1 MPLIRRY
8 QSPLWG
14 IWKIEEPDA
23 ELLGMLDR
31 REWYTPFLESAQAP
45 HRRKEWLAAR
55 VLLKTLL
62 GREVQ
67 VAYTETGRPYCPGEP
82 YAVSISH
89 TRGYAAVCVT
99 AGFPPGI
106 DIEYRSDR
114 VKKVASRF
122 LDETELQQISPECEV
137 LSLQLYWSAKETVFK
152 ALGQPN
158 VDFRRHIRVRPFRP
172 AETGVFRVAET
183 RICPGHTYQVR
194 YEVTDAY
201 VVTYTSG

>member
-1 MPLIRRY
+1 MIRRHD
-8 QSPLWG
+8 SPLWG
-14 IWKIEEPDA
+14 IWKIEEPDTG
-23 ELLGMLDR
+23 LLRMLDN
-31 REWYTPFLESAQAP
+31 REWYEPLLETLSAP
-45 HRRKEWLAAR
+45 HRRREWLAAR

-122 LDETELQQISPECEV
+122 LDESELQQISPECDV
-137 LSLQLYWSAKETVFK
+137 LSLQLYWSAKEAVFK
-152 ALGQPN
+152 ALGQQN
-158 VDFRRHIRVRPFRP
+158 VDFSRHIRIRPFRP
-172 AETGVFRVAET
+172 AEAGVFEAVET
-183 RICPGHTYQVR
+183 RTCPGHTYQVR
-194 YEVTDAY
+194 YEVTGAY
-201 VVTYTSG
+201 VVTYIAG

>member
-1 MPLIRRY
+1 MPLINNHT
-8 QSPLWG
+8 SPLRG
-14 IWKIEEPDA
+14 IWKIEETDT
-23 ELLGMLDR
+23 ELLCMLDN
-31 REWYTPFLESAQAP
+31 REWYAPRLETMPALQ
-45 HRRKEWLAAR
+45 RRREWLAAR

-62 GREVQ
+62 GKEVQ

-99 AGFPPGI
+99 TGFSPGI

-114 VKKVASRF
+114 VKKVATRF
-122 LDETELQQISPECEV
+122 LDETELRQISPECDM

-152 ALGQPN
+152 ALGQPE
-158 VDFRRHIRVRPFRP
+158 VDFRRHIRIRPFRP
-172 AETGVFRVAET
+172 AGAGVFLAEET
-183 RICPGHTYQVR
+183 RTCPGHIYRIR

-201 VVTYTSG
+201 VLTYISG